1 MRFNFPLFLT
11 WLRIVAIP
19 VFVAV
24 LYVPE
29 SWITERNANIISM
42 WIFIAAAVTDWLDGY
57 LARRWNQTT
66 SFGAFLDPVADKL
79 MVAAALIVL
88 TEKGIVDPFASL
100 IIIGREITI
109 SALREWMATIG
120 QSRSVAVNV
129 FGKVKT
135 IDDFLSNYKLFSYAM
150 KAYGLEDMAY
160 AKGLMRK
167 VLEGGIT
174 ASKSL
179 ANTFTASVSAD
190 GASWTAVASVISP
203 SPRTQPLVSSS
214 ARTTRRRSGP
224 RRSTTSRSRR
234 VRRPTPLPVPRTT
247 ATSVRRRRAG
257 PSRCVL
263 GRPRRLLQLP

>member
-1 MRFNFPLFLT
+1 LKVRFNFPLFLT

-88 TEKGIVDPFASL
+88 TEKGIVDPFVSL

-109 SALREWMATIG
+109 SALREWMAQIG
-120 QSRSVAVNV
+120 QSKSVAVNV
-129 FGKVKT
+129 LGKVKT
-135 IDDFLSNYKLFSYAM
+135 VSQLIAIPFLLFNGVLF
-150 KAYGLEDMAY
+150 GLFHTVVV
-160 AKGLMRK
+160 G
-167 VLEGGIT
+167 
-174 ASKSL
+174 
-179 ANTFTASVSAD
+179 
-190 GASWTAVASVISP
+190 
-203 SPRTQPLVSSS
+203 
-214 ARTTRRRSGP
+214 
-224 RRSTTSRSRR
+224 
-234 VRRPTPLPVPRTT
+234 
-247 ATSVRRRRAG
+247 
-257 PSRCVL
+257 
-263 GRPRRLLQLP
+263 RLLIWVAALITLLSMGVYLKAAWQAGRHKT